1 LQKRFK
7 HLTGDLKMRIINNVK
22 CLPLLTV
29 AFLTCSAHADIL
41 LKDNSE
47 ILGRWTLN
55 SEAIKLDGE
64 RKAVKSEWEFK
75 ADGTLLSISTDS
87 LGRTKEM
94 TVAVKYSVEDGMIKK
109 QISPGREKYESC
121 GIVEKEAS
129 NMVLKCANLFFFL
142 TKK

>member
-1 LQKRFK
+1 MK
-7 HLTGDLKMRIINNVK
+7 IINYVK
-22 CLPLLTV
+22 CLLLLTV
-29 AFLTCSAHADIL
+29 AFFAWVAHANVL

-47 ILGRWTLN
+47 IIGRWTLN

-64 RKAVKSEWEFK
+64 RKVVKSEWEFK

-94 TVAVKYSVEDGMIKK
+94 TVAVKYSIEEGMVKK

-121 GIVEKEAS
+121 EVVEKDAS
-129 NMVLKCANLFFFL
+129 SMILKCANLFFFL